1 MEKTAYDYYL
11 ESTDKEN
18 FIVEKTIEWKLPEGD
33 LVKILESQC
42 KKIRKLNYP
51 SIEDYI
57 DGVVKNNQEQIDT
70 YINECL
76 SVKQQ
81 YPKP

>member
-33 LVKILESQC
+33 LVKILISQC
-42 KKIRKLNYP
+42 KEIRKLNYP
-51 SIEDYI
+51 PIEDYI

-76 SVKQQ
+76 SIKQQ